1 MKIVTYKQTK
11 KMTLNNLEQEKSD
24 TKKKTLFDFT
34 YI

>member
-24 TKKKTLFDFT
+24 TKKKTLFDST